1 LVRRLL
7 AVVLLLSVATAARA
21 QERIGAPE
29 RAAAPF
35 DASRVEPSRTTLDRK
50 FWIVAAALN
59 TAMVVDTKSTFDVV
73 RACETCREANPF
85 VAPFVRRGQVLTL
98 AAGEAFDAGV
108 MTLAAKMKGSD
119 HVWARRTWWLVPAAL
134 SVGHTI
140 AARHNS
146 NLLK

>member
-1 LVRRLL
+1 MGRNALFSVTVDDVRNTIRIAPRGELDGA
-7 AVVLLLSVATAARA
+7 AVPR
-21 QERIGAPE
+21 
-29 RAAAPF
+29 F
-35 DASRVEPSRTTLDRK
+35 D
-50 FWIVAAALN
+50 
-59 TAMVVDTKSTFDVV
+59 DVV